1 MRRFTDL
8 LKRFRRD
15 ESGAFLVLFAVIAL
29 VLIATSGA
37 VVDFTYLQTAR
48 SRAQN
53 ALDAAALAL
62 QSKVAEVNAGKT
74 TKALAEADIKS
85 KADQIV
91 RERLADATI
100 TSSVTSATINT
111 SLDRL
116 DLSATIT
123 VPTAFVQLVGIHNI
137 TAQLN
142 SRAIRGST
150 DLEVSAVLDVTG
162 SMAPCDR
169 WGNCDYT
176 KINALK
182 TATTNLITN
191 LVSTTQTPTYS
202 KMAIV
207 PFSYGVNVGTYADKI
222 RGTITTKTANLTS
235 SDWGAANGTSISSI
249 SVVNNGTITI
259 TSSSHG
265 LATNDWV
272 YITGMSGSGWN
283 RSAVTNLNDQAYQ
296 VTKKDS
302 SNFTLKSVT
311 GSATTT
317 GSGGTVYKCKYA
329 NCDVHLK
336 GTFNTTDFKAG
347 DGVYVTGVSTLT
359 NINNTGYFVTSV
371 TSTDM
376 YIKALAAGGQYKSGT
391 GGKITRANYG
401 DVYYH
406 FNTAAGGENTFSS
419 STCVT
424 ERSGSDA
431 YTDAAPPSG
440 TFTAASRKATALSP
454 MYPSSSSNCVSQAIV
469 PLTSDRTTLN
479 NAVTNLSAAGSTS
492 GHLGLAWGW
501 YMLAPNFGYL
511 WPTTPIDSRPAAYKR
526 SNLTKA
532 LIMMTDGEFNTDY
545 YNGVIAQDST
555 SDSSSNMINQN
566 GPNGSSTS
574 QATSLCT
581 AIKNVNNGILLYT
594 VGFEIGSNSTADVN
608 ARALLSACA
617 TDTSYFYQADS
628 ASDLDD
634 AFKQIAQKL
643 NALRIAQ

>member
-1 MRRFTDL
+1 MRRFTAL

-37 VVDFTYLQTAR
+37 VVDFTYMQTAR

-74 TKALAEADIKS
+74 TKDLAEADIKS

-91 RERLADATI
+91 RERLADSTI

-111 SLDRL
+111 ALDRL

-123 VPTAFVQLVGIHNI
+123 VPTAFVQLVGIHSI

-150 DLEVSAVLDVTG
+150 DLEVSMALDVTG
-162 SMAPCDR
+162 SMMPCDR
-169 WGNCDYT
+169 WGNCDST
-176 KINALK
+176 KIDALK
-182 TATTNLITN
+182 TATKNLIGS
-191 LVSTTQTPTYS
+191 LISTTQTPTYS
-202 KMAIV
+202 KMALV
-207 PFSYGVNVGTYADKI
+207 PFSYGVNVGTYADKV
-222 RGTITTKTANLTS
+222 RGTLSTVQANLTGA
-235 SDWGAANGTSISSI
+235 DWAASQKSISSVAI
-249 SVVNNGTITI
+249 VKRGAVTITANG
-259 TSSSHG
+259 HG
-265 LATNDWV
+265 LVDNDTV
-272 YITGMSGSGWN
+272 YITGLSGS
-283 RSAVTNLNDQAYQ
+283 SSYTSLNDQVYT
-296 VTKKDS
+296 VTKVDNN
-302 SNFTLKSVT
+302 NFKLNGVT
-311 GSATTT
+311 G
-317 GSGGTVYKCKYA
+317 GSNKSGSNSGYVYKCSYS
-329 NCDVHLK
+329 NCDVRLK
-336 GTFNTTDFKAG
+336 SSNAFGSLKNG
-347 DGVYVTGVSTLT
+347 DSVYVTGLSNLT
-359 NINNTGYFVTSV
+359 NINNTGFYINTVTSG
-371 TSTDM
+371 TLQLTNS
-376 YIKALAAGGQYKSGT
+376 AAVVAGQYKSDT
-391 GGKITRANYG
+391 SGKATRANYG

-406 FNTAAGGENTFSS
+406 FDTAAGGENTFAS

-424 ERSGSDA
+424 ERYGTDA

-440 TFTAASRKATALSP
+440 SFTAASKSAKALSP
-454 MYPSSSSNCVSQAIV
+454 MYPSTSSNCVSQAIV
-469 PLTSDRTTLN
+469 PLTSSISTLN
-479 NAVTNLSAAGSTS
+479 STVTNLAAAGSTS
-492 GHLGLAWGW
+492 GHLGLAWAW

-526 SNLTKA
+526 NNLTKA
-532 LIMMTDGEFNTDY
+532 LILMTDGEFNTDY

-555 SDSSSNMINQN
+555 SDGSGNKINQN

-581 AIKNVNNGILLYT
+581 AIKNPANGILLYT
-594 VGFEIGSNSTADVN
+594 VGFEIGSNSTTDKN

-628 ASDLDD
+628 ADDLND
-634 AFKQIAQKL
+634 AFQQIAQKL